1 MPSTPPKQ
9 ENLWL
14 NLAFN
19 VALPALILSKLSGA
33 HQFGPKGGL
42 IVALAFPLGYGVWDF
57 VTRRKANFISIL
69 GFTSV
74 LLSGGLGLLKAD
86 GFWFAVK
93 DAVVPA
99 LIGMVVLG
107 SMRAK
112 EPLLKALFYNEA
124 LMNVPRIEAALQ
136 ERGAEPA
143 FAAVM
148 RRATW
153 LVATAFFVSGGLNFM
168 LARYLLRSPG
178 GTPEF
183 NAELAKMHWLS
194 WPVIAIPS
202 MAMMMVA
209 MWQVMTGIEKLTG
222 LTMDDVLQAGK
233 KQAADNHPPSATADA
248 QPKA

>member
-1 MPSTPPKQ
+1 MDSPPPKQ

-19 VALPALILSKLSGA
+19 IVAPALILGKLSGT
-33 HQFGPKGGL
+33 HLLGPKWGL
-42 IVALAFPLGYGVWDF
+42 VVALAFPLGYGVWDF
-57 VTRRKANFISIL
+57 VSRRKANFISVL

-93 DAVVPA
+93 DAAVPA

-124 LMNVPRIEAALQ
+124 LMDVPRIEAALR
-136 ERGAEPA
+136 ERGAEAA
-143 FAAVM
+143 FASIM
-148 RRATW
+148 RRSTV
-153 LVATAFFVSGGLNFM
+153 LVAAAFFVSGVLNFL
-168 LARYLLRSPG
+168 LARHLLRSPG

-183 NAELAKMHWLS
+183 NAELATMHWLS
-194 WPVIAIPS
+194 WPVIAVPS

-209 MWQVMTGIEKLTG
+209 LWQLLKGVEALTG
-222 LTMDDVLQAGK
+222 LTMDDVFHAEK
-233 KQAADNHPPSATADA
+233 K
-248 QPKA
+248 

>member
-1 MPSTPPKQ
+1 MASPLTHPMPTSPPKQ

-19 VALPALILSKLSGA
+19 VAVPALILSKLSGE
-33 HQFGPKGGL
+33 HLLGPQWGL
-42 IVALAFPLGYGVWDF
+42 VVALAFPLGYGVWDF
-57 VTRRKANFISIL
+57 VKRRKANFISVL
-69 GFTSV
+69 GFTSI

-93 DAVVPA
+93 DAAVPG
-99 LIGMVVLG
+99 LIGLVVLT

-124 LMNVPRIEAALQ
+124 LMDVPRIEAALR
-136 ERGAEPA
+136 ERGTEAA
-143 FAAVM
+143 FAAIM
-148 RRATW
+148 RRATV
-153 LVATAFFVSGGLNFM
+153 LVAVAFFFSGALNFM
-168 LARYLLRSPG
+168 LARHLLRSPG

-194 WPVIAIPS
+194 WPVIAVPS

-209 MWQVMTGIEKLTG
+209 LWQVVKGVEELTG
-222 LTMDDVLQAGK
+222 LTVDDVLHAGK
-233 KQAADNHPPSATADA
+233 K
-248 QPKA
+248 

>member
-1 MPSTPPKQ
+1 MASPLTHLMPTSPPKQ

-19 VALPALILSKLSGA
+19 IVAPVLVLSKLSGA
-33 HQFGPKGGL
+33 HLLGPKWGL
-42 IVALAFPLGYGVWDF
+42 VVALAFPLGYGVWDF
-57 VTRRKANFISIL
+57 VKRRKANFISVL
-69 GFTSV
+69 GFASV

-93 DAVVPA
+93 DAAVPG
-99 LIGMVVLG
+99 LIGVVVLT

-124 LMNVPRIEAALQ
+124 IMDVPRIEAALR
-136 ERGAEPA
+136 ERDAETA
-143 FAAVM
+143 FAAIM
-148 RRATW
+148 QRATM
-153 LVATAFFVSGGLNFM
+153 LVAASFFVSGALNFV
-168 LARYLLRSPG
+168 LARHLLRSPG

-194 WPVIAIPS
+194 LPVIAVPS

-209 MWQVMTGIEKLTG
+209 LWQLLKGVEALTG
-222 LTMDDVLQAGK
+222 LTADDVFRAEK
-233 KQAADNHPPSATADA
+233 K
-248 QPKA
+248 

>member
-1 MPSTPPKQ
+1 MESAPPKQ

-19 VALPALILSKLSGA
+19 VVAPALILGKLSGTHA
-33 HQFGPKGGL
+33 LGPTWGL
-42 IVALAFPLGYGVWDF
+42 VVALSFPLGYGLWDF
-57 VTRRKANFISIL
+57 VKRRKANFISVL

-93 DAVVPA
+93 DAAVPG
-99 LIGMVVLG
+99 LIGVVVLM

-124 LMNVPRIEAALQ
+124 IMDVPRIEAALQ
-136 ERGAEPA
+136 ERGQEAA
-143 FAAVM
+143 FTAIM
-148 RRATW
+148 RRSTV
-153 LVATAFFVSGGLNFM
+153 LVASAFFVSGALNFV
-168 LARYLLRSPG
+168 LARHLLRSPG

-194 WPVIAIPS
+194 WPVIAVPS

-209 MWQVMTGIEKLTG
+209 LWQLLKGVETMTG
-222 LTMDDVLQAGK
+222 LTMDDVFRAEK
-233 KQAADNHPPSATADA
+233 K
-248 QPKA
+248 